1 MATTQL
7 PTKSEY
13 ENAVNELKKLNEDL
27 FYDDFKEKIKLLES
41 NILQLA
47 MSNSDNFKKEAENVI
62 RRAGMLFRQME
73 TQKQEVQEL
82 LEANRSDIVQS
93 NQRFLEEERTQ
104 LLFVYE
110 ELQSS
115 LLKFTEKT
123 TEMYKA
129 VASSNKDLVDKALG
143 SISSVADG
151 IAAFTQELSVSDE
164 RNRQFL
170 EQNEAFVTLT
180 KEQFTQT
187 EEKLAAHALA
197 LQQMDYH
204 LEKLQKSYQDM
215 FQRHTDSIKS
225 ILVVREEALIDKVT
239 HQLESWKQNQ
249 AEQAEMWKREM
260 VIRQEEMSSFIQDQ
274 GKQNHKLLQSV
285 AREMSS
291 KEDIAKI
298 EKKNAWKVNLL
309 LSVVVIEAVLI
320 GIRFFI

>member
-13 ENAVNELKKLNEDL
+13 ENAVDELKKLNEDL
-27 FYDDFKEKIKLLES
+27 FYDDFKEKIKLLE
-41 NILQLA
+41 NNMLQLA
-47 MSNSDNFKKEAENVI
+47 MSNSGDFKREAENVI
-62 RRAGMLFRQME
+62 RQAGMLFRQME
-73 TQKQEVQEL
+73 TQKQEVQRL
-82 LEANRSDIVQS
+82 LEENCRDIVQS
-93 NQRFLEEERTQ
+93 NQEFLEEERTR

-115 LLKFTEKT
+115 IQQFTEKT
-123 TEMYKA
+123 TEIHNA
-129 VASSNKDLVDKALG
+129 VASSNKDLVDMALG
-143 SISSVADG
+143 AISSVADA

-164 RNRQFL
+164 INRQFL
-170 EQNEAFVTLT
+170 GRNEEFVTLT
-180 KEQFTQT
+180 KEQFAQT

-225 ILVVREEALIDKVT
+225 ILVVREEALMNKVT
-239 HQLESWKQNQ
+239 YQLEFWMQKQ
-249 AEQAEMWKREM
+249 AEQAEKWKREM
-260 VIRQEEMSSFIQDQ
+260 ETRQEEVSSFIHDQ
-274 GKQNHKLLQSV
+274 GKQSHDMLQSI

-298 EKKNAWKVNLL
+298 EKKNALKMNLL

-320 GIRFFI
+320 GINFFI